1 MPARNPGNFLELSS
15 IPLLRKVKAKLAS
28 ELSTSCGVFNFES
41 SYSGA
46 AEAKEG
52 SEGSMKSQLKFAL
65 FVALGTGVLGAGAA
79 AQEQSRNIGGQAQ
92 GQYAAFDPNQAGRL
106 VQVDH
111 RRRCDGDGDR
121 DDRGCYY
128 QYQYPTYRG
137 NGYYSNG
144 YYVTPAPAP
153 YYRSNAGWYDRDGR
167 WHAYDRDR
175 DRDRRRHDDDDRR

>member
-15 IPLLRKVKAKLAS
+15 TPLLRKVKAKLAS
-28 ELSTSCGVFNFES
+28 ELSASCGVFNFES

-92 GQYAAFDPNQAGRL
+92 VQYAAFDPNQAGRL

-128 QYQYPTYRG
+128 QYQYPALPRQRVLQQRILC
-137 NGYYSNG
+137 NACARA
-144 YYVTPAPAP
+144 VLPAQ
-153 YYRSNAGWYDRDGR
+153 
-167 WHAYDRDR
+167 
-175 DRDRRRHDDDDRR
+175 RRLVRPRRTLACL